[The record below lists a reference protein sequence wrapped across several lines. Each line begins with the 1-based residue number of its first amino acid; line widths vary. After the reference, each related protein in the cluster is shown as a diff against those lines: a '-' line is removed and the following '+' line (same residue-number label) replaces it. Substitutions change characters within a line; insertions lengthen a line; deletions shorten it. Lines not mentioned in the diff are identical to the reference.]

1 MRVIRINL
9 NILKCYRFDSLRII
23 PVRVT
28 DVNFVPQRK
37 SSSNERA
44 TIRGRQRTTTNT
56 GTT

>member
-23 PVRVT
+23 RVT